1 MFTESGFIE
10 YEKHRKWISD
20 EDYMLSPN
28 FVPTDETP
36 QEAIDYYKRM
46 EASLVDFD
54 APDFKWPTG
63 VGMNF

>member
-1 MFTESGFIE
+1 MFTESGLFE

-20 EDYMLSPN
+20 ENFMLSPN

-36 QEAIDYYKRM
+36 KAAVEYYKRL
-46 EASLVDFD
+46 EAPLVDFD

-63 VGMNF
+63 VGMNL

>member
-1 MFTESGFIE
+1 MFTESGFAE
-10 YEKHRKWISD
+10 YEKYQKWISD

-36 QEAIDYYKRM
+36 QAAVDYYKSL
-46 EASLVDFD
+46 ESYLVDFD

-63 VGMNF
+63 VGMNL